1 MSGRLPQLTAREVIR
16 ALERGGFY
24 IERSSGS
31 HHLLVH
37 RTDHWRRTTVA
48 YHTGK
53 DIPRGTLRNILR
65 QAQLTVH
72 EFLSLL

>member
-1 MSGRLPQLTAREVIR
+1 MSRRLPQLTARQVSC
-16 ALERGGFY
+16 ALEPGGFF

-37 RTDHWRRTTVA
+37 RSEPRRRTTVA
-48 YHTGK
+48 YHAGK
-53 DIPRGTLRNILR
+53 DIPRATLRNILR
-65 QAQLTVH
+65 QAQFTID

>member
-1 MSGRLPQLTAREVIR
+1 MSGRLPQLTARQMIR
-16 ALERGGFY
+16 ALERAGFL

-37 RTDHWRRTTVA
+37 RTDPRRRTTVA
-48 YHTGK
+48 YHAGK
-53 DIPRGTLRNILR
+53 NIPRGTLRNILR
-65 QAQLTVH
+65 QAQLTID